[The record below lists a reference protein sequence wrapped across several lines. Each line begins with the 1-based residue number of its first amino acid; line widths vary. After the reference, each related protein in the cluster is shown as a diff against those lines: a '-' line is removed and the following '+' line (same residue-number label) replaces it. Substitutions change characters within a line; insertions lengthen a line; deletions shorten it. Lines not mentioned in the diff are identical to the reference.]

1 MSLFS
6 RSARPRKG
14 LFITLAAS
22 MLLLAACSSG
32 GGSASAS
39 ASAAAS
45 CVKPDASGVVK
56 VSAKEMA
63 FDTSCIEVPA
73 DTAFKIEFNNQD
85 SIPHDI
91 GVYTDSGKSEE
102 LFRGDVVQGPKTV
115 TYDVPALKAGEHY
128 FECTIHPSMNG
139 KIVAQ

>member
-6 RSARPRKG
+6 RSARPRTG
-14 LFITLAAS
+14 LFVTLAAS

-32 GGSASAS
+32 ASSASP
-39 ASAAAS
+39 SAAAS
-45 CVKPDASGVVK
+45 CAKPDASGVVK

-91 GVYTDSGKSEE
+91 AAYTDSSKGEE
-102 LFRGDVVQGPKTV
+102 LFRGEVVQGPKTV